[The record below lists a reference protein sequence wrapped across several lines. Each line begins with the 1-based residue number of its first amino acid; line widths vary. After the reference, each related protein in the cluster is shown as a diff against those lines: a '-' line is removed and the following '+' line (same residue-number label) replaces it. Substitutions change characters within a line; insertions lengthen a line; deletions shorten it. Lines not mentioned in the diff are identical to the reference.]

1 MRHAEFTSLLLD
13 HIQPLTNQTK
23 LFISAASGVVWRQ
36 ECTPLSHYV
45 EIDSLSYTDDSKLT
59 GPEHIHLYL
68 SPSHCS
74 LSVSGVVSVVYWHQH
89 HRRLEPSLGRPLR
102 LRSLAARCSG
112 GPREAVRVLGAGGE
126 SWSSIKLSGLP
137 SASPSGRLPQ
147 LEPGDI
153 VSRRSSLAKLTTVS

>member
-13 HIQPLTNQTK
+13 QIQLITNQSK
-23 LFISAASGVVWRQ
+23 PFISAASGKVWRL
-36 ECTPLSHYV
+36 ECPPLSYYV
-45 EIDSLSYTDDSKLT
+45 DFVSLYYTDDSKLT
-59 GPEHIHLYL
+59 GPEHIHVFL

-74 LSVSGVVSVVYWHQH
+74 LSVSGVVSVVCWHQH
-89 HRRLEPSLGRPLR
+89 HRRLEPSKERPLR
-102 LRSLAARCSG
+102 RSSLAARCSG

-153 VSRRSSLAKLTTVS
+153 VSRRSSLAKPTTVS

>member
-13 HIQPLTNQTK
+13 QIHPITNQTK
-23 LFISAASGVVWRQ
+23 LFISAASGVVWRH
-36 ECTPLSHYV
+36 ECTPPSH
-45 EIDSLSYTDDSKLT
+45 SLFPTLTTLT
-59 GPEHIHLYL
+59 GPEHLHFFL

-74 LSVSGVVSVVYWHQH
+74 LSVSGVVSVVYWRQH
-89 HRRLEPSLGRPLR
+89 HRRLEPSKGRPLR
-102 LRSLAARCSG
+102 LSSLAARCSG
-112 GPREAVRVLGAGGE
+112 GPREDVRVLGAGGE

-153 VSRRSSLAKLTTVS
+153 VSRRSSLARPTTVS

>member
-1 MRHAEFTSLLLD
+1 MQNLQVFCRIKFNRSPIIPRYLSVPAQVSCGDVLVIQFRHCYLTTRSLILHPTLTTQAYPSLLV
-13 HIQPLTNQTK
+13 P
-23 LFISAASGVVWRQ
+23 FIPFFS
-36 ECTPLSHYV
+36 
-45 EIDSLSYTDDSKLT
+45 
-59 GPEHIHLYL
+59 
-68 SPSHCS
+68 
-74 LSVSGVVSVVYWHQH
+74 VSVVRHVSMDFWHQH
-89 HRRLEPSLGRPLR
+89 HRRLEPSKGRPLR

-153 VSRRSSLAKLTTVS
+153 VSSRSSLANPTTVS